1 MTASATGS
9 TTARLRLFFAAAPD
23 PVAREQIAAASQSLS
38 LEPGAR
44 RVPRENYH
52 MTLAFIGEVP
62 AAQLSI
68 LRGIGALQRTCAFTV
83 RLDAYEYWRDAA
95 VLVAVAREIPAS
107 LARLWE
113 RLQADLAR
121 HQLAS
126 SPPPLRPHVTIA
138 RKVSQAPVL
147 QAMSAFAWKA
157 QTFSLMQSTQSGAQP
172 IYTVLST
179 WPLLDEC
186 AKP

>member
-1 MTASATGS
+1 
-9 TTARLRLFFAAAPD
+9 LRLFFAVLP
-23 PVAREQIAAASQSLS
+23 PIEVRNGIAAAALRLPLAAGSVL
-38 LEPGAR
+38 
-44 RVPRENYH
+44 VPPENYH
-52 MTLAFIGEVP
+52 MTVAFIGEV
-62 AAQLSI
+62 AATQFAS
-68 LRGIGALQRTCAFTV
+68 LREIGASQRARGFTV
-83 RLDAYEYWRDAA
+83 RLDAYEYWPQAA
-95 VLVAVAREIPAS
+95 VLVAAAREIPSS

-113 RLQADLAR
+113 RLHAGLAS
-121 HQLAS
+121 HQLARN
-126 SPPPLRPHVTIA
+126 PPLLRPHVTIA
-138 RKVSQAPVL
+138 RKVPQAPVL